1 MRISNQH
8 RLVKTFHS
16 QNPLL
21 EQDIILTY
29 PASHNNTVRDEYVIE
44 HVPFFESTVETARS
58 VSTYSAN
65 HGTVSLE
72 KNRVG
77 TLLDLY
83 A

>member
-8 RLVKTFHS
+8 RLVKTFRS
-16 QNPLL
+16 QNPLP

-29 PASHNNTVRDEYVIE
+29 PANHHNTVREEYIIE
-44 HVPFFESTVETARS
+44 QVPFFESTVETARS
-58 VSTYSAN
+58 VNTYSAD

-77 TLLDLY
+77 TLLDVY